1 MPSPAAS
8 NQARAPHTIRRSR
21 KQRHSRRPAEG
32 IGNFHS
38 LSRRATWIRG
48 HGLAD
53 CQERVPREIAGPK
66 GGLQGP
72 SSSQPVTSRALASK
86 SRSPLW
92 SSHKTRST
100 PSLRALR
107 SQNPPRFSPPQPP
120 SPPFPSTFHS
130 VEVLVPACPE
140 LRPKLPKLPPAG
152 HSRVFVPLS
161 SPPSKTQLVRCLAFM
176 HL

>member
-1 MPSPAAS
+1 MGACRRLLHQTKPEHLKRSEEAGS
-8 NQARAPHTIRRSR
+8 SGIHSAPTRFDPLSR
-21 KQRHSRRPAEG
+21 
-32 IGNFHS
+32 
-38 LSRRATWIRG
+38 SRRATRIRD

-120 SPPFPSTFHS
+120 AP
-130 VEVLVPACPE
+130 
-140 LRPKLPKLPPAG
+140 
-152 HSRVFVPLS
+152 HSRPLS
-161 SPPSKTQLVRCLAFM
+161 TRSRYLCPHVLSCVPSCPS
-176 HL
+176 